1 MEAKD
6 RVYQALC
13 RMAKSDCQITA
24 AALAEEL
31 NLSRQVVSHYLN
43 RLLEEGCVEK
53 TLTRPVCWNIRKQ
66 QRENVQGSVSEER
79 KEIEEVLPEV
89 RREDVFDAMIGADG
103 SQKNVIE
110 RCKAA
115 VSYPPDG
122 LPILITGES
131 GVGKSFLARLIHQY
145 AISRAVIRE
154 SAPLVV
160 LNCADYANNP
170 ELLSAALLGYKKGSF
185 TGADTDKEGLL
196 QEGTARSFP
205 PRSSGRYNPPA
216 RPSARCRGGEA
227 VSARYLSYA
236 GR

>member
-131 GVGKSFLARLIHQY
+131 GVGKTDPSICNFQSRYQGKCSVGSAELCRLCEQ
-145 AISRAVIRE
+145 SRTIVGSTFRVQKGKLYR
-154 SAPLVV
+154 S
-160 LNCADYANNP
+160 
-170 ELLSAALLGYKKGSF
+170 GY
-185 TGADTDKEGLL
+185 
-196 QEGTARSFP
+196 R
-205 PRSSGRYNPPA
+205 
-216 RPSARCRGGEA
+216 
-227 VSARYLSYA
+227 
-236 GR
+236 

>member
-13 RMAKSDCQITA
+13 RMSKSDCQITA

-110 RCKAA
+110 NAFLRKRHRWNKA
-115 VSYPPDG
+115 V
-122 LPILITGES
+122 ES
-131 GVGKSFLARLIHQY
+131 MFCFCLHLLCMNMLQS
-145 AISRAVIRE
+145 
-154 SAPLVV
+154 V
-160 LNCADYANNP
+160 LNW
-170 ELLSAALLGYKKGSF
+170 
-185 TGADTDKEGLL
+185 
-196 QEGTARSFP
+196 Q
-205 PRSSGRYNPPA
+205 
-216 RPSARCRGGEA
+216 
-227 VSARYLSYA
+227 V
-236 GR
+236 